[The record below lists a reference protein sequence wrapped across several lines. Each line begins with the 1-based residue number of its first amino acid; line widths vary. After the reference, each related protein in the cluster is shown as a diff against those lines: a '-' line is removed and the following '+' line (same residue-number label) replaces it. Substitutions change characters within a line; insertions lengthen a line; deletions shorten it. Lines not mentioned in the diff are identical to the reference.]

1 MTLDQLRIFVEV
13 AEREHLTEAARVLNL
28 SPSAVSAAI
37 HILEDRYGVQL
48 FDRVGRRIRLTWAGH
63 VFMDEAKTTLTSAA
77 ATELMLAEMGGLK
90 RGSLRLQA
98 SQTIASYW
106 LPPLLIQ
113 FQLTHPGIEIEL
125 TVGNTQSVSQAVMD
139 GVADLGFIEG
149 QINESQL
156 EIDIIG
162 EDRLIV
168 VVAAGHP
175 WVGNRPLK
183 ASDLCTTQWII
194 REAGSGT
201 RSAFESALKNYDIDL
216 SDLDIALT
224 LPTNEAIRS
233 AIESSC
239 YACVMSEFAA
249 KPYIDAGRLR
259 QANFDLGSRF
269 FYILRHKKRYRTKIA
284 LAMEAQMQ
292 IPKFSSDG
300 KRVSRVE

>member
-63 VFMDEAKTTLTSAA
+63 VFMNEAKTTLTSAA

-139 GVADLGFIEG
+139 GMADLGFIEG

-156 EIDIIG
+156 AIDIIG

-175 WVGNRPLK
+175 WVDNRPLK
-183 ASDLCTTQWII
+183 PSDLCTTPWII

-249 KPYIDAGRLR
+249 KSYIDAGRLR
-259 QANFDLGSRF
+259 QANFDLGPRF

-284 LAMEAQMQ
+284 LAMEAQMR
-292 IPKFSSDG
+292 IPEFSSDG